1 MLMYNLTECS
11 SNYSDMKSSLWFYS
25 KDKTIYFDNDFA
37 NTVDFISFKYKAKL
51 LENTEANEMLGIL
64 RNATSVVPLK
74 YPSNFR
80 RSL

>member
-1 MLMYNLTECS
+1 MPMYNSIECS
-11 SNYSDMKSSLWFYS
+11 SNYSDMKSSSWFYS

-64 RNATSVVPLK
+64 RNATIVVPLK
-74 YPSNFR
+74 YPSNFW

>member
-1 MLMYNLTECS
+1 
-11 SNYSDMKSSLWFYS
+11 MKSSLWFYS

>member
-1 MLMYNLTECS
+1 
-11 SNYSDMKSSLWFYS
+11 MKSSLWFYS

-51 LENTEANEMLGIL
+51 LENTEANETLGIL
-64 RNATSVVPLK
+64 RNATIVVPLK